1 MKREIQ
7 FEDFRLALLAVWRN
21 KTLILFVTL
30 AGLFAGLLYTSIKTE
45 SSLYMAGSSVYCAS
59 YNISSTTK
67 IASYDTSLV
76 INYTDV
82 IKSRKVCE
90 YAASL
95 ISEMNLSADDI
106 QNMITLKASTTSYVI
121 SIYAY
126 SSNSEVSIKVA
137 NAVAEAFVSEMSN
150 ITENESVHILDVAD
164 TVSQVQNSTTNL
176 LRLIFTGGAFVLA
189 LGTIVIKSLLSDKI
203 CSITQCVEDEDEIL
217 GIVPEMY

>member
-7 FEDFRLALLAVWRN
+7 FEDFRLALLSVW
-21 KTLILFVTL
+21 KSKALIIFITL
-30 AGLFAGLLYTSIKTE
+30 AGLFTGLLYTSIIAE
-45 SSLYMAGSSVYCAS
+45 SNLYKAASSVYCAT
-59 YNISSTTK
+59 YNVSSTTK

-95 ISEMNLSADDI
+95 ISETNLSADDI

-121 SIYAY
+121 AIYAY
-126 SSNSEVSIKVA
+126 SSDSEVSIKVA
-137 NAVAEAFVSEMSN
+137 NAVAEAFVSEMAN

-164 TVSQVQNSTTNL
+164 SVSMVQNSTSNL
-176 LRLIFTGGAFVLA
+176 LRMLFTGGAFFMAFGFIL
-189 LGTIVIKSLLSDKI
+189 LKSLLSDKI
-203 CSITQCVEDEDEIL
+203 FSIVQCVEDEDEIL
-217 GIVPEMY
+217 GIVPKMH